1 VFVAGSPYLDSDA
14 VFAVKQ
20 SLVRDFTVVDDPAR
34 AAAYGV
40 EAPFRQVDFEV
51 VLQPAP

>member
-1 VFVAGSPYLDSDA
+1 
-14 VFAVKQ
+14 
-20 SLVRDFTVVDDPAR
+20 VVDDPGQ

-40 EAPFRQVDFEV
+40 EAPFRHVNFDV